1 MQVDFLIIGQGLA
14 GSLLGWELFRR
25 QQKICIVDNGEENAS
40 QIAAGLI
47 NPVTGMRFVK
57 SPQTTPQL
65 EFAEHF
71 YQLLADHFNQPFW
84 FAKPMLRL
92 LSTSQEYQQA
102 QKRLSN
108 PDYAAYLEAIIPG
121 KDGIVSPQGILLQ
134 KKTAFLKTR
143 PLLNGLRQFFQQ
155 NNCLQESTLDYQ
167 DIILASLPKW
177 RHISARKIIFCQGYL
192 NRDNPWFNYLPL
204 IPVKGEILTG
214 QSPLPLINAMLNY
227 GHWFIPQNDYLFKT
241 GASFERNNDTTH
253 TTAEAKNSLL
263 NTLQHVYPATR
274 QARIIRQQAGI
285 RPTTEDRQPFI
296 GPHPEY
302 SQLYI
307 FNGFGAKGSLQ
318 IPYYARQLARH
329 LTQNLDIDSNC
340 HIKRYEHR
348 FTAA

>member
-14 GSLLGWELFRR
+14 GSLLGWELIRR
-25 QQKICIVDNGEENAS
+25 QKKICIVDNGEENAS

-57 SPQTTPQL
+57 APQTTPQL

-71 YQLLADHFNQPFW
+71 YQLLAEHFNQPFW
-84 FAKPMLRL
+84 VTKPMLRL
-92 LSTSQEYQQA
+92 LHTPQEYQQA
-102 QKRLSN
+102 QKRLSD

-121 KDGIVSPQGILLQ
+121 KQSIVSPQGILLQ
-134 KKTAFLKTR
+134 KKTAFLKTQ
-143 PLLNGLRQFFQQ
+143 PLLNCLRQFFQQ

-167 DIILASLPKW
+167 EIKLTTQIQW
-177 RHISARKIIFCQGYL
+177 RHINTRKIIFCQGHL
-192 NRDNPWFNYLPL
+192 NRNNPWFNYLPL

-214 QSPLPLINAMLNY
+214 KSLSPLINAMLNY

-241 GASFERNNDTTH
+241 GASFERNNDTMH
-253 TTAEAKNSLL
+253 TTVKAKNRLL
-263 NTLQHVYPATR
+263 NSLQRVYPAVR
-274 QARIIRQQAGI
+274 QARIIHQQAGI

-302 SQLYI
+302 PQLYI

-318 IPYYARQLARH
+318 IPYFARQLARH
-329 LTQNLDIDSNC
+329 LTQNLEIDSSC